1 MFTSPCLGVYNRGVS
16 PSLSELSEIQRF
28 IIIELPAHPQDIAKV
43 AGEKFGITRQ
53 AVNRHLRN
61 LVELGVL
68 TAIGETRN
76 RQYTFPMLRRESAW
90 LTITP
95 QLEEDVVW
103 REKVAPA
110 LIGVPENVL
119 DICRYGVTEIVNNA
133 IDHSGSPKVGIE
145 IEYDA
150 SRVYI
155 IIIDQGIGIFR
166 KIKEYCGLDDERLA
180 ILELSKGK
188 LTTDPNRHTGEGI
201 FFTSRMFDHF
211 SILSGYLYVGCR
223 RSGGDWLMKD
233 RDHRVDGT
241 SVHMEISPL
250 STHTTKE
257 VFDRYATDHDDYAF
271 SRTHVLVALAKLSH
285 GEKLVSR
292 SQAKRVM
299 ARLERFKEVVLD
311 FEGIQEIG
319 PAFADEIFRVF
330 RSEHPDTHIT
340 PINITDEVVR
350 MIRRAETATHGGSPP
365 TGTSHP

>member
-1 MFTSPCLGVYNRGVS
+1 VD
-16 PSLSELSEIQRF
+16 PSISELSEVQRF
-28 IIIELPAHPQDIAKV
+28 IITELPAHPRDIAKA

-68 TAIGETRN
+68 KAIGETRN
-76 RQYTFPMLRRESAW
+76 RQYIFPMLRRESAW

-95 QLEEDVVW
+95 QLEEDTVW

-110 LIGVPENVL
+110 LIGIPENVL

-133 IDHSGSPKVGIE
+133 IDHSESAKVGIE
-145 IEYDA
+145 VEYEA
-150 SRVYI
+150 SRIYI

-188 LTTDPNRHTGEGI
+188 LTTDPSRHTGEGI

-211 SILSGYLYVGCR
+211 SILSGHLYVGCQR
-223 RSGGDWLMKD
+223 GGGDWLMED
-233 RDHRVDGT
+233 RDHPVDGT

-257 VFDRYATDHDDYAF
+257 IFDRYGTAQDDYAF

-299 ARLERFKEVVLD
+299 ARLERFREVVLD
-311 FEGIQEIG
+311 FEGIEEIG

-330 RSEHPDTHIT
+330 RREHPETHIT
-340 PINITDEVVR
+340 AINTTDEVLR
-350 MIRRAETATHGGSPP
+350 MIRRAETATHTGSPS
-365 TGTSHP
+365 TSTSHP